1 MDLSR
6 IIKWLLVVIVAF
18 IAWKYL
24 SPKFLKKETTPAAA
38 TEGGGTFVNSSC
50 IGAADKASSA
60 WGSGVGRFVNPPYD
74 MDAWSIFRSDVDS
87 KIANAQGQCACVSES
102 CHKVQSAMHDLS
114 SLVNDLDTALRN
126 GSPPPSD
133 AVQRQEAI
141 DHQLEEAADLTR
153 AGK

>member
-6 IIKWLLVVIVAF
+6 IVKWLLVLIVAF
-18 IAWKYL
+18 VAWKYL
-24 SPKFLKKETTPAAA
+24 SPRLMKPITSTASSDQP
-38 TEGGGTFVNSSC
+38 GFVSNSC
-50 IGAADKASSA
+50 IGAAEKASQT
-60 WGSGVGRFVNPPYD
+60 WGSGIGRFVNPPYD
-74 MDAWSIFRSDVDS
+74 VDAWTIFRSDVDS

-114 SLVNDLDTALRN
+114 ALVSDLDTSLRN

-133 AVQRQEAI
+133 AVQRQESI
-141 DHQLEEAADLTR
+141 DSRIDEARELIR

>member
-6 IIKWLLVVIVAF
+6 IVKWLVVVIVLF
-18 IAWKYL
+18 FAWKYL

-38 TEGGGTFVNSSC
+38 DGTFVNSSC

-87 KIANAQGQCACVSES
+87 KIANAQGQCACVAES
-102 CHKVQSAMHDLS
+102 CHKIQSALHDLS
-114 SLVNDLDTALRN
+114 SLASDLDSAMRS

-133 AVQRQEAI
+133 IVQRQEAI
-141 DHQLEEAADLTR
+141 DHQLDEARDLIR